1 MKINLL
7 LKEEVYMKKVLIIS
21 LLFGAAA
28 ISYAFSGAISVV
40 SRESGSG
47 TRGAFIE
54 LTGVEERTD
63 AGRKDM
69 TTKDAI
75 ITNKTDVMLSTVAG
89 NPNSIG
95 YISLGSLNSNVKALK
110 IGGVSAT
117 VANIKN
123 GTYALKRP
131 FNLAYKGSA
140 SAGGVDFI
148 SYILSKQGAE
158 VISKGGYIP
167 INENAESFTTKK
179 PSGRLVVAG
188 SSSVSPIMEK
198 LVEAYGKLNPALKIE
213 VQTSDSS
220 TGLNNA
226 INGTCDIGMSSRDL
240 KSSELEKL
248 NNVTIAI
255 DGLAVIVNKKNDTDT
270 LTVAEIK
277 DIFTGKKTKW

>member
-1 MKINLL
+1 
-7 LKEEVYMKKVLIIS
+7 MKKVLVVC

-28 ISYAFSGAISVV
+28 MSYAFSGAISVV

-54 LTGVEERTD
+54 LTGVEVRTD

-95 YISLGSLNSNVKALK
+95 YISLGSLNSNVKALRVD
-110 IGGVSAT
+110 GVSAT
-117 VANIKN
+117 VANIKG

-131 FNLAYKGSA
+131 FNLAYKGA
-140 SAGGVDFI
+140 ATAGGADFI
-148 SYILSKQGAE
+148 SFVLSKQGAE
-158 VISKGGYIP
+158 VIAKGGYIP
-167 INENAESFTTKK
+167 VNEIAPDFTSKK
-179 PSGRLVVAG
+179 VAGRLIIAG

-220 TGLNNA
+220 TGLNNVL
-226 INGTCDIGMSSRDL
+226 NGACDIGMSSREL

-248 NNVTIAI
+248 NSVAIAI
-255 DGLAVIVNKKNDTDT
+255 DGLAVIVNKKNDTDS
-270 LTVAEIK
+270 LTVSEIK

>member
-1 MKINLL
+1 
-7 LKEEVYMKKVLIIS
+7 MKKVLIIS
-21 LLFGAAA
+21 LLLGIAA
-28 ISYAFSGAISVV
+28 ISHAFSGAISVV

-63 AGRKDM
+63 TGRKDQ

-110 IGGVSAT
+110 VDGVAAS
-117 VANIKN
+117 VVNIKN

-131 FNLAYKGSA
+131 FNLAYKGNA

-148 SYILSKQGAE
+148 SYILSKQGSE

-167 INENAESFTTKK
+167 ISESAPDFTSKK

-198 LVEAYGKLNPALKIE
+198 LVEAYGKLNPSLKIE

-240 KSSELEKL
+240 KSSELGKL

-255 DGLAVIVNKKNDTDT
+255 DGLAVIVNKKNDTET
-270 LTVAEIK
+270 LTVSEIK